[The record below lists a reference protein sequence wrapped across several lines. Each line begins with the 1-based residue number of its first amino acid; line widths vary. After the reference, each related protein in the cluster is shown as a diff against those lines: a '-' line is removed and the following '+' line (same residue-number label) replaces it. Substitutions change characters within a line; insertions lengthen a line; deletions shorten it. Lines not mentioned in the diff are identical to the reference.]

1 MSGLCSAIF
10 LVILSLYFNSEST
23 KCPETALFAPR
34 RKRAACKAALRHRH
48 ITAPRSPF
56 SGILKLGSGER
67 RRYPMVFLCG
77 IYLVSFK
84 PSCALS
90 FNSDRRPATCP
101 DGPFPLARVCISSFC
116 MTCLEQ
122 KKERLAF
129 VVCFTV
135 ENEAWELER
144 EAVPVRCCRCRLD
157 WITEPEISTD
167 RQHRQTKR
175 DCERRQGKESFTE
188 LEKARASAGIQ
199 FIPPMSDI
207 LGAICAVC
215 VCVSLDECWHGAS
228 G

>member
-34 RKRAACKAALRHRH
+34 RKHAACKAALRHHR

-77 IYLVSFK
+77 IYFVSFK

-101 DGPFPLARVCISSFC
+101 DGLSPLARVCISSFC

-122 KKERLAF
+122 KKKRGLLLLC
-129 VVCFTV
+129 VLQ
-135 ENEAWELER
+135 WKMKLESR
-144 EAVPVRCCRCRLD
+144 
-157 WITEPEISTD
+157 SG
-167 RQHRQTKR
+167 RQCQ
-175 DCERRQGKESFTE
+175 S
-188 LEKARASAGIQ
+188 ASA
-199 FIPPMSDI
+199 
-207 LGAICAVC
+207 AVGWTGLQ
-215 VCVSLDECWHGAS
+215 SLRSLLTGSIGRQKGTLSEDKGKS
-228 G
+228 LLLS